1 LYIAK
6 SQIVRS
12 FQASVVAEVK
22 TGSKN
27 FTKPLRKSSQNIC
40 YRMLHGCGGRAHPTS
55 EKQKF
60 KLYSQQKPN
69 LATDLKWFPG
79 TKRNQAG
86 SSPTHPILSSFSENK
101 PPKPR
106 KQNTISKIDK

>member
-1 LYIAK
+1 LWGGA
-6 SQIVRS
+6 
-12 FQASVVAEVK
+12 QA
-22 TGSKN
+22 
-27 FTKPLRKSSQNIC
+27 
-40 YRMLHGCGGRAHPTS
+40 TS

-60 KLYSQQKPN
+60 KFYSQQKPN

-86 SSPTHPILSSFSENK
+86 SSPTHPILSYFSKNK
-101 PPKPR
+101 PKTQNNKTPKPR